1 MSRPY
6 ISGELRKLVAKRGN
20 YCCEY
25 CLMPEKERPTGCQ
38 IDHIIS
44 LKHGGENSESNLAY
58 ACLNCN
64 LNKGTDLG

>member
-6 ISGELRKLVAKRGN
+6 LSPELRALVAKRAKYG
-20 YCCEY
+20 CEY

-44 LKHGGENSESNLAY
+44 LKHGGENNEINIY
-58 ACLNCN
+58 QNV
-64 LNKGTDLG
+64 DLKY